1 MLTFDTD
8 FILATTIKSQ
18 KITEIF
24 AKKLYYWIAKSFV
37 VYPRS
42 SFFTMTRLFMKMS
55 GTGKNNFITFLEIGY
70 MVDVVSGPKTAKAL
84 ARPEQVTCVFCSS

>member
-1 MLTFDTD
+1 
-8 FILATTIKSQ
+8 
-18 KITEIF
+18 
-24 AKKLYYWIAKSFV
+24 
-37 VYPRS
+37 
-42 SFFTMTRLFMKMS
+42 MKMS